1 MIDDDRIK
9 HIMAVARVMKDNAG
23 SVGLDEEEMFTLGLL
38 HDIGY
43 EFGGSEEHHQVGAEM
58 LKKQNYKYYK
68 EVLYHGKPVKEYSS
82 TALDL
87 LNYADMHIDKKGN
100 FVTFEDRLKD
110 IENRRGK
117 NSRPYIN
124 CEIIINN
131 LIKKDFLNKNNNYNN

>member
-131 LIKKDFLNKNNNYNN
+131 LIKKYFLNKNNNYNN